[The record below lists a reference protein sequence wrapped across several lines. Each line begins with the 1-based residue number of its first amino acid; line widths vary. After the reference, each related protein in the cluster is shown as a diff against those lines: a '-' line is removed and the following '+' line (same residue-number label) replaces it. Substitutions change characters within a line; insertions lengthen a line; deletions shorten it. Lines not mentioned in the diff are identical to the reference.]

1 LVHGVK
7 SEISLDTGNYRRG
20 ECHCYVG
27 QLLHHRASW
36 CSDSQTFS
44 NRYSNQGS
52 DDVSS
57 TSKFFSHFRLKI
69 SIAVITHNTD

>member
-1 LVHGVK
+1 MLLFALVHDVK

-36 CSDSQTFS
+36 CSDSQTFA
-44 NRYSNQGS
+44 NRYSNRGS

-57 TSKFFSHFRLKI
+57 PSNFL
-69 SIAVITHNTD
+69 